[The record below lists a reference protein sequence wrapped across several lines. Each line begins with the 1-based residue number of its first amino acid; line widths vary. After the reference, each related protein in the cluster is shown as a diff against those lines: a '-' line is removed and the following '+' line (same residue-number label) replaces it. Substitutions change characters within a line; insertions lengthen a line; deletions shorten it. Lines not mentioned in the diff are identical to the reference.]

1 MKNVIFIPIV
11 IPQEKKL
18 DKFGGWEWMDYSK
31 KSWEYWCNKNNC
43 ELVIYDTPSIKNTD
57 KFRVTVQRFMDVFD
71 FLESK
76 NIKYNQVAMV
86 DACMI
91 PHWDCPN
98 FFNLTDNKLT
108 VSIDNDNL
116 GWVYES
122 VKGYQHMFD
131 NFNLDIKKYFCS
143 GFVILNKSHK
153 QLLQQFKTKYL
164 ENSEAF
170 YKLQTETVKKSTCQ
184 TPLNYIVQM
193 NKVDTTILP
202 TQYRVSHLYRKELAM
217 PFTYSKNSNS
227 NLPLFVEN
235 CHLWQFSGF
244 DKTTRNNLM
253 FEVWNLIKE
262 KYK

>member
-1 MKNVIFIPIV
+1 MKNIIFIPMV

-18 DKFGGWEWMDYSK
+18 DKFGGWGWMDYSK
-31 KSWEYWCNKNNC
+31 KAWEYWCNKNNC
-43 ELVIYDTPSIKNTD
+43 ELVIYDSPSISDTD

-71 FLESK
+71 FLKSK
-76 NIKYNQVAMV
+76 NIEYDQVAMI

-98 FFNLTDNKLT
+98 FFNLTNNKLT

-122 VKGYQHMFD
+122 VKGYQHMFN
-131 NFNLDIKKYFCS
+131 NFKLDIKKYFCS
-143 GFVILNKSHK
+143 GFVIFNKSHES
-153 QLLQQFKTKYL
+153 LLQKFKTKYL
-164 ENSEAF
+164 KNSETF
-170 YKLQTETVKKSTCQ
+170 YELQTKTVRKSTCQ

-193 NKVDTTILP
+193 NQIDTTILP
-202 TQYRVSHLYRKELAM
+202 SQYRVSHLYRKELAM
-217 PFTYSKNSNS
+217 PLTYSKDPNNK
-227 NLPLFVEN
+227 LPLFIEN
-235 CHLWQFSGF
+235 CYLWQFSGF

-262 KYK
+262 KYQ